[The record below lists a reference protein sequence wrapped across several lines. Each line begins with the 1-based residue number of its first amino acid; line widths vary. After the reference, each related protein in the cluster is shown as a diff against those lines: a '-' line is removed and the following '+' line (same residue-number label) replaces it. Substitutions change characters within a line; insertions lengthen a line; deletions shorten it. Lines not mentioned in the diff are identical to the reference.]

1 MKQTKFVLLAQKLN
15 YIFRF
20 DLINNLLYNILWT
33 EFLFLAIRRERK
45 TADYSSSFFVTTK
58 REQRFP
64 TTAMQD
70 DVLFNQKRCVKQLIY
85 KCYLLCAY
93 DSEIVVV
100 PITAIKTKGRR
111 WF

>member
-20 DLINNLLYNILWT
+20 DRINNLLYNILWT

-45 TADYSSSFFVTTK
+45 TADYSSSVFVTTK
-58 REQRFP
+58 REQ
-64 TTAMQD
+64 AMQD

-93 DSEIVVV
+93 DSDIVVV